1 MKFVNRLSD
10 FLGKYMAWIVLAV
23 AAFSL
28 IQPSFFT
35 AVAQIKVAGQSL
47 TNVLLGVIMFGMG
60 MTLELNDFKIVF
72 SRPKDVLIGCLAQ
85 FTIMPLG
92 AFLLAK
98 GLNLDSGLA
107 VGLVL
112 LGTCPGGT
120 ASNVMTYLAKGD
132 VPLSV
137 GMTMVSTLLAPLLTP
152 LLTYVL
158 AGQWVEVNML
168 TMLLSI
174 VQVVLVPIAAGV
186 LVHRLT
192 GDAVKQFD
200 KVLVMVSVLSI
211 VTIVGMCVAPNAQR
225 LMTSGLM
232 VIAAVCLHNWLGF
245 GVGWL
250 FARLLGLETAKK
262 RAISIEVG
270 LQNSG
275 LAVGLAGQFANP
287 LCALPAAVATV
298 AHQISGS
305 VLANVYASMPLE
317 KQESRKAMPE
327 LEAEAAKA

>member
-1 MKFVNRLSD
+1 M
-10 FLGKYMAWIVLAV
+10 
-23 AAFSL
+23 
-28 IQPSFFT
+28 
-35 AVAQIKVAGQSL
+35 
-47 TNVLLGVIMFGMG
+47 
-60 MTLELNDFKIVF
+60 
-72 SRPKDVLIGCLAQ
+72 
-85 FTIMPLG
+85 
-92 AFLLAK
+92 LAK
-98 GLNLDSGLA
+98 GLNLDGGLA

-168 TMLLSI
+168 SMLLSI

-186 LVHRLT
+186 LVHRLA

-200 KVLVMVSVLSI
+200 KGLVMVSVLSI

-250 FARLLGLETAKK
+250 FARLLGLEAAKK

-305 VLANVYASMPLE
+305 VLANIYASMPLE
-317 KQESRKAMPE
+317 NQEPIKAMPE

>member
-92 AFLLAK
+92 AFMLAK
-98 GLNLDSGLA
+98 GLNLDGGLA

-168 TMLLSI
+168 SMLLSI

-186 LVHRLT
+186 LVHRLA

-200 KVLVMVSVLSI
+200 KGLVMVSVLSI

-250 FARLLGLETAKK
+250 FARLLGLEAAKK

-275 LAVGLAGQFANP
+275 LAVGLAAQFANP

-305 VLANVYASMPLE
+305 VLANIYASMPLE
-317 KQESRKAMPE
+317 NQEPIKAMPE

>member
-186 LVHRLT
+186 LMHRLA

-270 LQNSG
+270 L
-275 LAVGLAGQFANP
+275 AVGLAGQFANP

-305 VLANVYASMPLE
+305 VLANIYASMPLE

>member
-1 MKFVNRLSD
+1 MKFVNSLSD
-10 FLGKYMAWIVLAV
+10 FLGKNMAWIVLAV

-60 MTLELNDFKIVF
+60 MTLELKDFKIVF

-186 LVHRLT
+186 LVHRVA